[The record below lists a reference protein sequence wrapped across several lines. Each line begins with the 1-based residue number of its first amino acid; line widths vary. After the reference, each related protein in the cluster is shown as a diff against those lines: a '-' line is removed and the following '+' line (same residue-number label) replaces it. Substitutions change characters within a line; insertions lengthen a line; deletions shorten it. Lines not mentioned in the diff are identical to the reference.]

1 MNSFIAAARVVS
13 WIRKAT
19 SIVFSRGCHSVS
31 VLTACIGLWA
41 VGSTAHVAWAEPPLA
56 ALTFAPDAQHLLTG
70 SQAGVSLLD
79 WPSQQRVRELVPPF
93 ANVHDIGFSPDGQLL
108 AVAGGDPADVGTV
121 QIFSWPELQLQQT
134 LLGHDDSVMAIAWLS
149 DSTIAAAG
157 LDQRITLWDVA
168 TGDLQQILHGHSR
181 GITALAYVPE
191 GQLLV
196 SAGIDQSLRVWE
208 LQTGNLRHSLT
219 IHTQSIQ
226 ALETR
231 PAGSGLPMVAS
242 CSDDRTVRFWQPSIG
257 RMVRFIRLP
266 AKPLC
271 ICWLANGASI
281 AAGCDDGS
289 VYVIDPLTV
298 QIVAQHQ
305 PSRPGWIY
313 ALAATTQGD
322 QLVAGGSDGLRVIN
336 SSTLSLNQD

>member
-1 MNSFIAAARVVS
+1 MRL
-13 WIRKAT
+13 
-19 SIVFSRGCHSVS
+19 
-31 VLTACIGLWA
+31 VLTLCIGLWA
-41 VGSTAHVAWAEPPLA
+41 CASTAVIAWAEPPLA

-70 SQAGVSLLD
+70 SQAGVSVLD
-79 WPSQQRVRELVPPF
+79 WPSGQPVRELDPPF
-93 ANVHDIGFSPDGQLL
+93 ANVHDIGFSPAGRLL
-108 AVAGGDPADVGTV
+108 AVAGGDPADAGSV
-121 QIFSWPELQLQQT
+121 QIFSWPELKLQQT
-134 LLGHDDSVMAIAWLS
+134 LIGHDDSVMAIAWLNN
-149 DSTIAAAG
+149 STIAAAG

-168 TGDLQQILHGHSR
+168 TGDLQRVLHGHSR

-196 SAGIDQSLRVWE
+196 SGGIDQSLRVWE
-208 LQTGNLRHSLT
+208 LETGSLRHSLT

-226 ALETR
+226 ALEIR

-271 ICWLANGASI
+271 ICWLDNGASI

-289 VYVIDPLTV
+289 VYLVDPQTVQVIDVHPP
-298 QIVAQHQ
+298 Q
-305 PSRPGWIY
+305 RPGWIY
-313 ALAATTQGD
+313 ALAATAQGE
-322 QLVAGGSDGLRVIN
+322 QLVAGGNDGLRVVDTR
-336 SSTLSLNQD
+336 TLTLNQE